1 MRSEQQPF
9 LMLTDRHVTFQLRW
23 GGGRSLTS
31 PWPPW
36 PPVRSPRILF
46 TAFSFPASGT
56 TVRLADQFN
65 AVLARVQDRTA
76 EVDEF
81 APENTQEP

>member
-9 LMLTDRHVTFQLRW
+9 LMLTERHVTFQLRW
-23 GGGRSLTS
+23 GGGRSPTF
-31 PWPPW
+31 PW